1 MPRSESLGSYLDAL
15 ASAAPTPG
23 GGAAAAWTLAQ
34 AAALLCMV
42 ARLTQGKAQALRH
55 EASLALILEDA
66 LAVKAAAERL
76 ADADSLAFQSYGL
89 AAARPKD
96 SPEGAADRSAGMQA
110 ALGDA
115 ARVPLA
121 VHELCAHLLGARGAV
136 RVLARI
142 GNPRVL
148 SDVNVARSLAKA
160 ALSASAENVQV
171 NLNLIKDPALAAP
184 LRVRLARSEAAWD
197 EEKAPEAGAGADAG
211 ESVLPDPQARAW
223 VDAVMRAVPD
233 HLFTA

>member
-1 MPRSESLGSYLDAL
+1 MPRSESMGSYLDAL

-42 ARLTQGKAQALRH
+42 CRLTQGKAMAARH
-55 EASLALILEDA
+55 EDSLQLLLEDA

-76 ADADSLAFQSYGL
+76 ADADSLAFQSYG
-89 AAARPKD
+89 AAAGLSKD
-96 SPEGAADRSAGMQA
+96 TPEASAARAGAMQA

-121 VHELCAHLLGARGAV
+121 VHELASHLLGYRGAV
-136 RVLARI
+136 QVLARV

-148 SDVNVARSLAKA
+148 SDVGVARSLALA
-160 ALSASAENVQV
+160 ARQASAENVHV
-171 NLNLIKDPALAAP
+171 NLALIKDPAQAAP
-184 LRVRLARSEAAWD
+184 LRVRLARSEAAL
-197 EEKAPEAGAGADAG
+197 EEDGSPEIAEDAL
-211 ESVLPDPQARAW
+211 LPDPLACLKVAG
-223 VDAVMRAVPD
+223 VMREVPD
-233 HLFTA
+233 RLFPAAPAE